1 MSEAHEAHEAH
12 EAEDRPRALLVI
24 YVVSAVL
31 VGAVVFLIYGP
42 RPEGLM
48 GQIDVSALP
57 TVNASLNALTTLL
70 LVLGFALVKARRLV
84 AHRRVMLAAFATS
97 TAFLLC
103 YVVYHW
109 FKAGPKP
116 YVGDLRGLYL
126 SILLSHV
133 VLAAIILPLAL
144 LTLYRGWT
152 DSVEK
157 HRRLARV
164 TLPLW
169 LYVSV
174 TGVVIYGMLYL

>member
-1 MSEAHEAHEAH
+1 MTQTREE
-12 EAEDRPRALLVI
+12 EDRPRALLII
-24 YVVSAVL
+24 YLVSAAL
-31 VGAVVFLIYGP
+31 VGAVLFLIYGP
-42 RPEGLM
+42 RPEGLV

-70 LVLGFALVKARRLV
+70 LVLGFALVKAKRLV
-84 AHRRVMLAAFATS
+84 AHRRVMLGAFATS

-116 YVGDLRGLYL
+116 YVGDFRGLYL
-126 SILLSHV
+126 GVLLTHI

-152 DSVEK
+152 NSLEK